1 MIAFDMR
8 YSYFFKQLIT
18 PCLSTEVFHSF
29 PLFILA
35 LFRCVGF
42 VMAKM
47 VLRELMDQ
55 SSFMKFKSFLNK
67 VLFTQLSCKHLELFV
82 LFSSFCYSCKF
93 SSVCREMIPLACVNS
108 CCTQLIGIP
117 QVVIWDSKLVSVA
130 WTHVT
135 SSINSF
141 SFKRTPTRIICLFQ
155 ILDRNWGAGWNLLS
169 LLLATKPSQ
178 RIR

>member
-1 MIAFDMR
+1 
-8 YSYFFKQLIT
+8 
-18 PCLSTEVFHSF
+18 
-29 PLFILA
+29 
-35 LFRCVGF
+35 
-42 VMAKM
+42 MAKM
-47 VLRELMDQ
+47 VLRELMDH

-67 VLFTQLSCKHLELFV
+67 VFTLLSCKHFQLFV
-82 LFSSFCYSCKF
+82 LFSSSCYSCKF
-93 SSVCREMIPLACVNS
+93 SVCRETIPPACANS

-141 SFKRTPTRIICLFQ
+141 PFKRAPKDSCVLFQ